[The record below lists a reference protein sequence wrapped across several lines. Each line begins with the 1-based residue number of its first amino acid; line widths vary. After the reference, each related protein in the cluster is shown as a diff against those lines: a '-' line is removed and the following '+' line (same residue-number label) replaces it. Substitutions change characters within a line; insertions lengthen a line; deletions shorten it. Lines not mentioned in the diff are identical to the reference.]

1 LIIWNPG
8 PSVDL
13 TEMTQFGPWIYF
25 HLIIRLRKRMG
36 TGLTVLKYSIDLMI
50 LPFSSGINN
59 IPNASLALNCQIAS
73 LQDSQSLNEKEYQGE
88 GRRTAPERTFW
99 MQLLYGFSSGVIQ
112 PG

>member
-73 LQDSQSLNEKEYQGE
+73 LQDSQSLNEKNIKERVDVQLRS
-88 GRRTAPERTFW
+88 GR
-99 MQLLYGFSSGVIQ
+99 SGCSCYMDS
-112 PG
+112 PPA